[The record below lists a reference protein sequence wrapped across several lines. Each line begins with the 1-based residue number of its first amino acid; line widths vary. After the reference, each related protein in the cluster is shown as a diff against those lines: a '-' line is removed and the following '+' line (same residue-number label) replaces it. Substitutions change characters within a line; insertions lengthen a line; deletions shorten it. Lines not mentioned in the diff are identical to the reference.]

1 MSSNKSHHRLRF
13 CTTLLIAVTVIT
25 SATAAP
31 FALSHQQVSRQGNA
45 FHTKTDW
52 RVTPSLTLDTVCFLN
67 VLTGDP
73 FYVRYYRDEY
83 ARFEPQLTPA
93 ARAALA
99 QLKRKIKDEQKNI
112 ISAFLAL
119 YFSATEDRTLDEMLQ
134 TLRDSA
140 RMKKTLEQTVYY
152 SKDGWR
158 LYESVREDLRTVLL
172 FLKSIGFEDYWRQN
186 ILPQVQRKIAALEK
200 ELPAYNVIAEV
211 ERRVGFALSSNTITI
226 YMLYFSQPHGI
237 RVTGTRFI
245 ADAAYPFKIVLQ
257 NAVHEM
263 LHPPYGLDQ
272 DKELKKSLN
281 TLRADAFLMDK
292 VEHHNPSFGY
302 NTFESYIEENCVR
315 ALDQLI
321 DERFKIAGDA
331 RRRWKEEDE
340 GMHVFAVALYSL
352 MKQEKLD
359 EGRESFRDFLVRMIR
374 SGKLKAGGVK
384 KLYDAF
390 YDVSSK

>member
-1 MSSNKSHHRLRF
+1 MSSNKPHHRLRF
-13 CTTLLIAVTVIT
+13 SATLLIAVIVVT
-25 SATAAP
+25 SAPTVS
-31 FALSHQQVSRQGNA
+31 FALSHPQDNA
-45 FHTKTDW
+45 FHTTTDW
-52 RVTPSLTLDTVCFLN
+52 RVTPSLPLDTVCFLN

-73 FYVRYYRDEY
+73 FYVRYYKDEY

-93 ARAALA
+93 VRAALA
-99 QLKRKIKDEQKNI
+99 QLKRRIKDEQKNI

-134 TLRDSA
+134 TLRNSA

-158 LYESVREDLRTVLL
+158 LYESVREDLKTVLL
-172 FLKSIGFEDYWRQN
+172 FLKSIRFEDYWRQN

-200 ELPAYNVIAEV
+200 ELPAYNVVAEV

-245 ADAAYPFKIVLQ
+245 ADAAYPFRVVMQ

-263 LHPPYGLDQ
+263 LHPPYGLDK

-292 VEHHNPSFGY
+292 VLHHNPSFGY

-321 DERFKIAGDA
+321 DERFKIAGDP

-340 GMHVFAVALYSL
+340 GMHVFAVAVYSL

-374 SGKLKAGGVK
+374 AGKLKAGGVRT
-384 KLYDAF
+384 LYDAF
-390 YDVSSK
+390 YDVRPK